1 MELIYESAMKAG
13 RQADWDD
20 PNWSMIDMGGLDLGA
35 RYLLGIAVARNDL
48 KLAEWLLA
56 HGASP
61 NAARKPGSKFPARS
75 LYEEALRQ
83 GFTEMADLLERF
95 GATPSGPLALEGED
109 PFTSACFRLDREEA
123 RAILEKRPE
132 YLRSP
137 AVMFAAAR
145 QDRVDV
151 VTFLLDL
158 GMSIEIEDERK
169 QRPLHE
175 AASHDSFGVAALLIE
190 RGAEIDPV
198 ETNWGATPLG
208 YAVYG
213 QKTRMINL
221 LSHVSCNVW
230 ELTNSGKVERLR
242 ELLAV
247 EPGLAKVASESNTP
261 LMWLPDDEAR
271 AMETVELLLAHGAD
285 PTIRNKEGMTAAD
298 CAEKR
303 GLYDVAELLR
313 SKAGEWV

>member
-1 MELIYESAMKAG
+1 
-13 RQADWDD
+13 
-20 PNWSMIDMGGLDLGA
+20 MIDMGGLDFGA
-35 RYLLGIAVARNDL
+35 RYLLGIAVAKNDL

-56 HGASP
+56 RGASP
-61 NAARKPGSKFPARS
+61 NAARKPGSKFPART

-83 GFTEMADLLERF
+83 GFAEMAGLLERF
-95 GATPSGPLALEGED
+95 GATPSAPVPPEGQD
-109 PFTSACFRLDREEA
+109 VFTAACFRLDREEA
-123 RAILEKRPE
+123 QAILAERPE

-137 AVMFAAAR
+137 AAIFAAAR
-145 QDRVDV
+145 GDRVDV

-169 QRPLHE
+169 QRPMHE

-208 YAVYG
+208 FAIYG
-213 QKTRMINL
+213 QKTRMIEL
-221 LSHVSCNVW
+221 LGRFSRDVW
-230 ELTNSGKVERLR
+230 ELTNSGQVERLR
-242 ELLAV
+242 ELLGA
-247 EPGLAKVASESNTP
+247 EPGLAKVAGESNTP

-271 AMETVELLLAHGAD
+271 AIAIVELLLAHGAD
-285 PTIRNKEGMTAAD
+285 PTIRNKEGMMAAD

-313 SKAGEWV
+313 SKAG